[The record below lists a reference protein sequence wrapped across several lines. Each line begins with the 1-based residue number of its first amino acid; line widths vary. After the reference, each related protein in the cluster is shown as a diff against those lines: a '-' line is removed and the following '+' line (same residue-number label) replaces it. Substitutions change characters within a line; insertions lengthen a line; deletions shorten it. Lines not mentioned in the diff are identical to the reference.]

1 MTGIEVNRACTSGA
15 ARLGSSALSGA
26 PVPPHTDEDRPR
38 EVKVSLRCGRIS
50 DRGVLLSGCLVAALV
65 LGACGSAT
73 SSAPTTTTASTTTT
87 TARPS
92 AAGDLAAFFA
102 SAAASDQRLKAAAAL
117 VNGDISRT
125 QLVVTRATEKAI
137 AAAVPTASARAI
149 PAGLPPGLLLPVLL
163 VQSDLVSRYW
173 AMRGW
178 APHGLLA
185 PADNANPVP
194 IADWWA
200 RYALTCLGNG
210 AVAAARFDA
219 DVAAARAA
227 AAAAP
232 PVTAVP
238 PYSRAAADLAILLN
252 DIEGRNAGCLSCGG
266 TRETSLPTI
275 MWYATPRPM
284 PNSDKRADGDI
295 HGIAFS
301 AHYAP
306 AKGWT
311 IEVWAC

>member
-1 MTGIEVNRACTSGA
+1 M
-15 ARLGSSALSGA
+15 
-26 PVPPHTDEDRPR
+26 
-38 EVKVSLRCGRIS
+38 SLRCRRIS
-50 DRGVLLSGCLVAALV
+50 GRGAVLSGCLVAALV

-73 SSAPTTTTASTTTT
+73 SSAPTTTTTASTTTT

-102 SAAASDQRLKAAAAL
+102 AAAASDQRLKAAAAL

-125 QLVVTRATEKAI
+125 QLVVTRATAEAI
-137 AAAVPTASARAI
+137 AAAAPTAAAQAI
-149 PAGLPPGLLLPVLL
+149 PAGLPPALLLPVLL

-178 APHGLLA
+178 VPHGLLSS
-185 PADNANPVP
+185 ADSANPVP
-194 IADWWA
+194 ISDWWA

-210 AVAAARFDA
+210 AVAAARYDA
-219 DVAAARAA
+219 DVAATRAA
-227 AAAAP
+227 SAAVP
-232 PVTAVP
+232 PVTAAP
-238 PYSRAAADLAILLN
+238 ADSRAAAELAILLN

-275 MWYATPRPM
+275 TWYATPRHM
-284 PNSDKRADGDI
+284 PNSGKQADGDI

-306 AKGWT
+306 PTGWT